1 MNHLSPDELI
11 DAVED
16 ALEPERR
23 AHLDT
28 CEICRREVAGLALVL
43 NEARAIEAPEPSP
56 MFWGHFSTRVR
67 TAIESEPPSGR
78 GWWPGLAGRRFGEG
92 WWLVLAPIGAL
103 ALLVVALM
111 PGLPRESAVAPPSV
125 TVPSESRDLPVGDEG
140 WKLVADLVGDMDW
153 DTADAAGVS
162 VRPGVAEQ
170 AALDLSAQEQQEL
183 RRLLKAE
190 LERVKS

>member
-1 MNHLSPDELI
+1 MNHLSPDERI

-28 CEICRREVAGLALVL
+28 CEVCRREVAGLALVL
-43 NEARAIEAPEPSP
+43 NEARTIEAPEPSP
-56 MFWGHFSTRVR
+56 MFWEHFSARVR

-78 GWWPGLAGRRFGEG
+78 GWWPGLAGRRLSEG

-103 ALLVVALM
+103 ALLVAALM
-111 PGLPRESAVAPPSV
+111 PGLPRESGVAPPSV
-125 TVPSESRDLPVGDEG
+125 TVASESRDLPLGDEG
-140 WKLVADLVGDMDW
+140 WKLVAELVGDIDW